1 MKTERRA
8 LQLKGSKGG
17 LVAIID
23 SNSSLT
29 EIAEELTQKLAEG
42 GVFFQGASVRMDLG
56 GRLAHPEDIDKIR
69 RLFTEH
75 GLVFAGVIPRE
86 VPGEVPEERTK
97 KERKGEK
104 ETRALILRRTLRSG
118 QKIVYK
124 GSVVVLGDVNPG
136 AEITAGGDIIVLGK
150 LRGVVHAG
158 VRGDE
163 SVSVSALLL
172 EPSQLRIGKVLS
184 RAPDEK
190 QGGGNGP
197 EWARVQGGRIIVSPL
212 NKD

>member
-23 SNSSLT
+23 SNSSLK
-29 EIAEELTQKLAEG
+29 EIAGELTEKLAEG

-56 GRLAHPEDIDKIR
+56 DRQARPEDIDQMRK
-69 RLFTEH
+69 LFTEH

-86 VPGEVPEERTK
+86 VPLEKAK
-97 KERKGEK
+97 KEGKGEK

-150 LRGVVHAG
+150 LRGVAHAG

-163 SVSVSALLL
+163 NVSVSALLL
-172 EPSQLRIGKVLS
+172 EPSQLRIGQVLS

-190 QGGGNGP
+190 QVGGKGP
-197 EWARVQGGRIIVSPL
+197 EWARVQGGRIVVSPL

>member
-29 EIAEELTQKLAEG
+29 EIAEELTRKLAEG

-56 GRLAHPEDIDKIR
+56 GRQAHPEDIDKMQK
-69 RLFTEH
+69 LFTEH
-75 GLVFAGVIPRE
+75 GLVFAGLVPRE
-86 VPGEVPEERTK
+86 VPGEPSK
-97 KERKGEK
+97 KGGKGEK

-124 GSVVVLGDVNPG
+124 GSVIVLGDVNPG
-136 AEITAGGDIIVLGK
+136 AEISAGGDIIVMGK

-163 SVSVSALLL
+163 NVSVSALSL